1 MLVTVLA
8 TPTIAVV
15 MTMEVLGSSGTGPPE
30 TQLFVN
36 YMHLHVI
43 VCIRVNKDE
52 LGCRDI
58 DGKYTSIAYHN
69 YKTCRS
75 LMLGV

>member
-1 MLVTVLA
+1 MYL
-8 TPTIAVV
+8 
-15 MTMEVLGSSGTGPPE
+15 
-30 TQLFVN
+30 
-36 YMHLHVI
+36 YVI

-58 DGKYTSIAYHN
+58 DGKYISIVYYN
-69 YKTCRS
+69 YKICRL